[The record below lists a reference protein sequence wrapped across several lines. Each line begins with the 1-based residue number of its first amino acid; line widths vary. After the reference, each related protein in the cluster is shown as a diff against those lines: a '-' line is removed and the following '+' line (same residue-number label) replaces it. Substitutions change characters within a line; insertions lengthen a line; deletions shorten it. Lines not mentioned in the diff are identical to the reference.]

1 MPHRPRTRAADPAAV
16 DGDVVG
22 DAARSAQGDIAGAAP
37 GDLAGAAPG
46 DLAITPGADGGP
58 QRAAIRDRAAIQRR
72 TLHTLILMQV
82 IGTIGVGVAPSIGV
96 LLAGEVTQ
104 NEAWAGLART
114 ASTLGAALL
123 GLPLG
128 NLAARYGRRVALATG
143 WWTAAAGGALLVV
156 AAQASLV
163 VPLFVGLLLIG
174 AGSAVSLQ
182 ARFAA
187 TDLAAPAQRARAL
200 SMVVWVGMLGSVLGP
215 NLGIPGQWIGDRIG
229 LNVYAASFLIA
240 AVALAAAGLVVV
252 VRLRPDPL
260 LLLEADAPDPQ
271 AVAMARGVGPRT
283 GRTRLMLAELR
294 TNAPARF
301 AVVGLLTAQI
311 VMVSVMTM
319 TPVHLAGH
327 GDSIAVIG
335 LTISLHVV
343 GMFALAPVVGLLA
356 DRRGVR
362 FTIVVGI
369 LVLLVSLLIG
379 ILRPDAT
386 GWVIASLILL
396 GLGWSFVNV
405 SASALFSTVVP
416 PTVRASAQGGV
427 DALANLCGATAAFL
441 AGPLL
446 VATSFATLS
455 ALAIVVLIPLTVMVV
470 GPARLRGA
478 APVG

>member
-1 MPHRPRTRAADPAAV
+1 MPHRTRTSAAELAAAD
-16 DGDVVG
+16 G
-22 DAARSAQGDIAGAAP
+22 I
-37 GDLAGAAPG
+37 
-46 DLAITPGADGGP
+46 P
-58 QRAAIRDRAAIQRR
+58 QRATIQRR
-72 TLHTLILMQV
+72 TLRTLILMQV

-163 VPLFVGLLLIG
+163 IPLFVGLLLIG

-260 LLLEADAPDPQ
+260 LLLEADAPDPW
-271 AVAMARGVGPRT
+271 AVAAARGVGPRTGRTRT

-294 TNAPARF
+294 TNASARF
-301 AVVGLLTAQI
+301 AVVALLTAQI

-343 GMFALAPVVGLLA
+343 GMFALAPLVGLLA

-362 FTIVVGI
+362 CTIVVGI

-416 PTVRASAQGGV
+416 PAVRASAQGGV

-455 ALAIVVLIPLTVMVV
+455 ALAIVVLLPLTVMVV
-470 GPARLRGA
+470 GPAQLRGA
-478 APVG
+478 APAG